1 MRRFNSTRRHSRP
14 PNRVTLVEEREASEK
29 EPVKEYN
36 DDVLVT
42 HLDTPPPCFE
52 FVLGADHWVA
62 SGGPHL
68 PRLSGAGRDSGG
80 HDLRGGVEVP

>member
-14 PNRVTLVEEREASEK
+14 SIRLPLVEEREASEK

-36 DDVLVT
+36 DDVQVT
-42 HLDTPPPCFE
+42 HLDTHPPCFE
-52 FVLGADHWVA
+52 FVHGADQWVA
-62 SGGPHL
+62 AGGPHL
-68 PRLSGAGRDSGG
+68 PRLSGTGRDSRG